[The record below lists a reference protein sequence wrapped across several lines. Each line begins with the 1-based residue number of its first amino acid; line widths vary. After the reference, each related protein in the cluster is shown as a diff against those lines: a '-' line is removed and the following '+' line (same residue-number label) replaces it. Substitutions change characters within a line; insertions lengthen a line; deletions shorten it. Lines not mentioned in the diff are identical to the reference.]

1 MNLMAYEKAAKTFKE
16 TLCTFE
22 INSPDS
28 FYNAIFYGLIF
39 KLSTTKNK
47 KKLNKILMKIRLARN
62 WENILL
68 IS

>member
-1 MNLMAYEKAAKTFKE
+1 MNLMAYEKAVKTFKE

-39 KLSTTKNK
+39 KLSTKKTKK
-47 KKLNKILMKIRLARN
+47 N
-62 WENILL
+62 WTKFWWK
-68 IS
+68 